1 MRTPDV
7 RIDIVVTSPSGNGM
21 LPGERAVAAVAAAV
35 DEHARAFTWR
45 CASAEHEENGLL
57 AQVQA
62 YRDLRKSIAREARL
76 GILPVPILGQFYG
89 GDAPQEAFYEQVE
102 VGDCV
107 PVRVI
112 RSGEAAA

>member
-7 RIDIVVTSPSGNGM
+7 RIDIIVTSPSGNGM
-21 LPGERAVAAVAAAV
+21 LPGERAVAAARVAATRHALAFTRRCVAAA
-35 DEHARAFTWR
+35 
-45 CASAEHEENGLL
+45 HEENGLL
-57 AQVQA
+57 EQMNA
-62 YRDLRKSIAREARL
+62 YRDLRSALAQDSRP
-76 GILPVPILGQFYG
+76 GIMLLPVLGQFYG